1 MQLIEIFRAGTRK
14 DANGVE
20 VTITRDDL
28 QRVADNYSAEYH
40 EAPLVV
46 GHPKTDAPVYGWAE
60 ALVLDG
66 DVLKAKPKQVD
77 AEFAELVKE
86 GKFKKISAAFYRPN
100 SPSNPKPDGWYLR
113 HIGFL
118 GAMPPAVKGL
128 ADPVFNDNAEDVV
141 EFNEWTQASLWARM
155 RDFFISQFGLDTADD
170 VLPAWQVQGLQEEA
184 VRNQEREFQK
194 HIEKEPHF
202 NEPPPT
208 DAPNPTTNQPTGEQT
223 MTQEEIDALKA
234 ENAALKAAQA
244 QAAKAQTE
252 AENAQFAEG
261 LIAEGK
267 LTPKQKDAAL
277 ALLNTDFSSAEF
289 GENDFKGQ
297 LKTFLS
303 GLPKAVEVS
312 EVATK
317 DNVTD
322 AQDDSV
328 EYAEGT
334 DPASIDADKQIRAHM
349 KQHGV
354 DYTTA
359 FNAIYK

>member
-1 MQLIEIFRAGTRK
+1 MQLIEIFKAGTRK

-28 QRVADNYSAEYH
+28 QAVVDNYSTEYH

-46 GHPKTDAPVYGWAE
+46 GHPKMDAPAYGWVE

-66 DVLKAKPKQVD
+66 DILKAKPKQVE
-77 AEFAELVKE
+77 AAFAESVKE
-86 GKFKKISAAFYRPN
+86 GRFKKISAAFYRPN

-128 ADPVFNDNAEDVV
+128 ADPVFNDNPEDIV
-141 EFNEWTQASLWARM
+141 EFNEWAQAGLWARL
-155 RDFFISQFGLDTADD
+155 RDFFISQFGLETADN
-170 VLPAWQVQGLQEEA
+170 VLPAWQVQGLQEDA

-194 HIEKEPHF
+194 QLENEPHF
-202 NEPPPT
+202 NEPPMT
-208 DAPNPTTNQPTGEQT
+208 DEQSPKTNQSTGEQT

-244 QAAKAQTE
+244 KAAQAQLE

-261 LIAEGK
+261 LIADGR

-277 ALLNTDFSSAEF
+277 ALLNTDFGSAEF
-289 GENDFKGQ
+289 GEDDFKGK

-303 GLPKAVEVS
+303 ELPKAVEFG

-317 DNVTD
+317 ENATD
-322 AQDDSV
+322 PQDDSV
-328 EYAEGT
+328 QYAEGT
-334 DPASIDADKQIRAHM
+334 DPASIEADKQIRAYM

-354 DYTTA
+354 SYVAA
-359 FNAIYK
+359 FNAIYN

>member
-1 MQLIEIFRAGTRK
+1 MQLIDIFKAGTHK

-28 QRVADNYSAEYH
+28 QAVVNNYSAEYH

-46 GHPKTDAPVYGWAE
+46 GHPKMDAPAYGWAE
-60 ALVLDG
+60 ELILDD
-66 DVLKAKPKQVD
+66 DVLKVKPKQVD
-77 AEFAELVKE
+77 AAFAELVKE

-100 SPSNPKPDGWYLR
+100 SAGNPKPEGWYLR
-113 HIGFL
+113 HVGFL

-128 ADPVFNDNAEDVV
+128 ADPVFNDSPDDFV
-141 EFNEWTQASLWARM
+141 EFGEWEQANLWSRL
-155 RDFFISQFGLDTADD
+155 RDFFISQFGLEKADE
-170 VLPAWQVQGLQEEA
+170 VLPAWQVQGLREEA
-184 VRNQEREFQK
+184 VREDERRYQK
-194 HIEKEPHF
+194 LLQDEPHF
-202 NEPPPT
+202 NEAPPQIT
-208 DAPNPTTNQPTGEQT
+208 QTQNETIGETN

-277 ALLNTDFSSAEF
+277 ALLNTEFGSAEF
-289 GENDFKGQ
+289 GEDDFKGK
-297 LKTFLS
+297 LKAFLS
-303 GLPKAVEVS
+303 DLPKAVEFA
-312 EVATK
+312 EFATK
-317 DNVTD
+317 GK
-322 AQDDSV
+322 AAEPQDGSV

-334 DPASIDADKQIRAHM
+334 DPASIEADKQIRAYM
-349 KQHGV
+349 KEHGV
-354 DYTTA
+354 GYTEA